1 MNEPHAES
9 TDLVPAAIGSREY
22 GCMLYAGD
30 EVSPR
35 GYPSTNF
42 FENANVGFT
51 GLTIAVTESRAD
63 GGTLNISYSNAGKP
77 EPPDD
82 FTLTPLFDSVSN
94 TGTLSFEASTKPALA
109 TPLTAATQLIV
120 DGQPHALLNIET
132 DGTTV
137 SLPYFLDAG
146 DIGPCLLYTSRCV

>member
-1 MNEPHAES
+1 
-9 TDLVPAAIGSREY
+9 
-22 GCMLYAGD
+22 MLYAGD

-94 TGTLSFEASTKPALA
+94 TGTLSKRPRSPPSPRRCPRQRSSSWTASP
-109 TPLTAATQLIV
+109 TP
-120 DGQPHALLNIET
+120 
-132 DGTTV
+132 
-137 SLPYFLDAG
+137 
-146 DIGPCLLYTSRCV
+146 C